1 VITDN
6 STHVRFAAY
15 DWKTHISGPGTWL
28 GELLPALQIRG
39 LRCSVDLLFWDEPG
53 PLQEVLC
60 DADIPMTSTRI
71 QGTAMDRIRG
81 ILERASV
88 ESVDVFVP
96 NLCVPAFHAARWFR
110 NAGIPTVGVLHSDDD
125 FYAGLLDVFA
135 RGRKADAVSHLVA
148 VSQALEEKANAA
160 RRFDTAIS
168 RIPYG
173 VTDRLAT
180 FRKTER
186 LGLSVVY
193 VGRVAEQQKRIVDV
207 THALL
212 RIAAEVPHST
222 AKIIGDGPDM
232 QVVKSILQQ
241 ADSAKSVELTGR
253 LDSEAVWGSMSAA
266 DVILLLSDYEGLPI
280 ALLEGMCCGLV
291 PIVSRMHSG
300 IPELIRHG
308 VNGLIV
314 EDRSDAV
321 VAAIQRLNQDRT
333 LLQQLSAA
341 ARETIL
347 RNYSHTACA
356 DAWASLILAL
366 AANSRGNQRSLRIPR
381 SFDLPPVHHALA
393 GEDPRPTA
401 VSPWNS
407 LLNTG
412 RSVLRSI
419 FRGKNSPPR

>member
-1 VITDN
+1 VITNN
-6 STHVRFAAY
+6 SPHVRFAAY

-28 GELLPALQIRG
+28 GELLPALQVRG

-60 DADIPMTSTRI
+60 NADIPMTSTRI
-71 QGTAMDRIRG
+71 QGTAIDRIRG
-81 ILERASV
+81 ILERASAKP
-88 ESVDVFVP
+88 VDVFVP

-110 NAGIPTVGVLHSDDD
+110 KVGIPTVGILHSDDD

-135 RGRKADAVSHLVA
+135 KGRKTDAVSHFVV

-173 VTDRLAT
+173 VSDRLTASRKTDRS
-180 FRKTER
+180 
-186 LGLSVVY
+186 GLSVVY

-207 THALL
+207 TRALI
-212 RIAAEVPHST
+212 RIVSEVPQCT

-241 ADSAKSVELTGR
+241 SNLAGSIELTGR
-253 LDSEAVWGSMSAA
+253 LDSAGVWDSMVTA

-291 PIVSRMHSG
+291 PVVSRMHSG
-300 IPELIRHG
+300 IPELIRHS

-314 EDRSDAV
+314 EDRSDTV

-333 LLQQLSAA
+333 LLRQLSTA

-347 RNYSHTACA
+347 RHYSHTACA
-356 DAWASLILAL
+356 DAWASLIRAL
-366 AANSRGNQRSLRIPR
+366 AANRRGNHRSLRVPR
-381 SFDLPPVHHALA
+381 SFDLPPVHNALA
-393 GEDPRPTA
+393 GEDPRPAA
-401 VSPWNS
+401 VSGWNS
-407 LLNTG
+407 LINTG
-412 RSVLRSI
+412 RFIARSL
-419 FRGKNSPPR
+419 FQEKKSPPR

>member
-1 VITDN
+1 
-6 STHVRFAAY
+6 
-15 DWKTHISGPGTWL
+15 
-28 GELLPALQIRG
+28 
-39 LRCSVDLLFWDEPG
+39 
-53 PLQEVLC
+53 
-60 DADIPMTSTRI
+60 
-71 QGTAMDRIRG
+71 
-81 ILERASV
+81 
-88 ESVDVFVP
+88 
-96 NLCVPAFHAARWFR
+96 
-110 NAGIPTVGVLHSDDD
+110 
-125 FYAGLLDVFA
+125 
-135 RGRKADAVSHLVA
+135 
-148 VSQALEEKANAA
+148 
-160 RRFDTAIS
+160 
-168 RIPYG
+168 
-173 VTDRLAT
+173 
-180 FRKTER
+180 
-186 LGLSVVY
+186 VY

-212 RIAAEVPHST
+212 RVVAEVPHST

-241 ADSAKSVELTGR
+241 SDRAESVELTGR
-253 LDSEAVWGSMSAA
+253 LDSAGVWGSMATA

-291 PIVSRMHSG
+291 PVVSRMHSG

-333 LLQQLSAA
+333 LLRQLSAA

-347 RNYSHTACA
+347 RNYSHTASA
-356 DAWASLILAL
+356 DAWASLIRAL
-366 AANSRGNQRSLRIPR
+366 AANCRGNQRSLRIPR

-407 LLNTG
+407 LLSTG
-412 RSVLRSI
+412 RSVVRSI
-419 FRGKNSPPR
+419 FHGKNSPPR